1 MCHFYLSPTV
11 LQYPI
16 FPACTARTCFGRCI
30 TAKVTQADRKLACNF
45 VCEARFLTTNAS
57 ARACARAC
65 KEGVASSHLPA
76 DFMFFLPE
84 FVS

>member
-11 LQYPI
+11 SDIPCMH
-16 FPACTARTCFGRCI
+16 CTHLLWQMHHG
-30 TAKVTQADRKLACNF
+30 QGDADRKLACNF